1 MASQEKA
8 NDLQLPSRKGSANME
23 FRPLVSVVS
32 PVLNGRKYLEK
43 CIESVLSQSYP
54 HVEHVFVDG
63 GSSDG
68 TLDILTRYNQ
78 SYPQRV
84 RFITG
89 TDKSPEDALNKGL
102 LLSKGDILGWLG
114 ADDTYTPDALR
125 TVVEFFSLN
134 PGASFV
140 FGICD
145 IVDQGD
151 QLLGQMGTKDFDL
164 EETLNDV
171 CPTYASSAFYKR
183 EVIAQVGLFDT
194 SFTPSDIDYW
204 IRVAKVFRLYRIEKV
219 LSKFRI
225 HPGSIGGSKGIE
237 RKYAYI
243 MYKVSRRHGG
253 RMFSRRFKRYRIR
266 PVVESLRPV
275 FGPFY
280 PWVKRLI
287 HWQW

>member
-1 MASQEKA
+1 
-8 NDLQLPSRKGSANME
+8 ME
-23 FRPLVSVVS
+23 FSPLVSVIT

-68 TLDILTRYNQ
+68 TLDILKRYNQ

-89 TDKSPEDALNKGL
+89 TDKTPEDAWNKGL

-114 ADDTYTPDALR
+114 SDDTYTPDALR
-125 TVVEFFSLN
+125 TVVEFFTLN
-134 PGASFV
+134 PDASFV

-145 IVDQGD
+145 VIDQND
-151 QLLGQMGTKDFDL
+151 QLMGQSGTEDFDL
-164 EETLNDV
+164 EEMLDYGCRV
-171 CPTYASSAFYKR
+171 PTCSAFYKR
-183 EVIAQVGLFDT
+183 EVIAQVGLLDT
-194 SFTPSDIDYW
+194 SFLPGDFDYW
-204 IRVAKVFRLYRIEKV
+204 IRVGKVFRLYRIEKV

-225 HPGSIGGSKGIE
+225 HPGSISGSKGIE

-243 MYKVSRRHGG
+243 MYKTSRRHGG
-253 RMFSRRFKRYRIR
+253 RIFSRHFKRYRIM
-266 PVVESLRPV
+266 PVVEFLRPV
-275 FGPFY
+275 FGRFY
-280 PWVKRLI
+280 PRIRRLI
-287 HWQW
+287 HWSW